1 MRNPRIFTDQPL
13 SEHHVVNLDAAAV
26 RHVSQVL
33 RLKQGQTVTLFNGE
47 GGEFD
52 ACLQDVGRGKVSV
65 ETSKFRNVNCESP
78 LKIDLGHGLV
88 KGERMD
94 FVVQKAVELG
104 ATTITPL
111 IAERSM
117 VKLSPERIGK
127 RLSHWRGI
135 AVHACEQC
143 GRNRIPEIRAPAH
156 LSDWFRSGAAGLRLL
171 LSPNASERLSD
182 VSFSGSEVALLIGPE
197 GGFSEAEESLAK
209 SHEFRPIRFG
219 SRILR
224 TETACIAALSVIQL
238 KWGDLDVS

>member
-135 AVHACEQC
+135 AVLQAAHGTDIGFTFGTYARDADHAAMF
-143 GRNRIPEIRAPAH
+143 GAGPA
-156 LSDWFRSGAAGLRLL
+156 AA
-171 LSPNASERLSD
+171 
-182 VSFSGSEVALLIGPE
+182 ALAAAFQDALAAFARTGDP
-197 GGFSEAEESLAK
+197 STESLGAWPAYGDSRATMILGEHTRIVEAPYEQERK
-209 SHEFRPIRFG
+209 AWERYSNDVLSARG
-219 SRILR
+219 SQR
-224 TETACIAALSVIQL
+224 EDN
-238 KWGDLDVS
+238 G